1 MSERQVVFGT
11 LAMASVNVARAV
23 LQLAVL
29 PVLARLLDPS
39 SFGLVALAMP
49 VILFPSMIS
58 DLGLGNALVRIPNAT
73 KELES
78 TIFWLSMAMAA
89 SITVLI
95 VLAAWPVGNLLS
107 EPRLPPIIIAL
118 AFVLPMCA
126 SLTVSNARI
135 TRSRRFELFAKGEII
150 SNVIAAG
157 SAIAAAFAGMG
168 AWSLVV
174 QQFVLWIVKMSYLWP
189 RAGFQPSFFCKP
201 SLVRPHLTFGVNAAG
216 SNLVEFV
223 MRNVP
228 PVIIGGTLG
237 VTVVGHY
244 SVANQIARAPDMIV
258 TGPMYLPVFSTVA
271 RNQGRQQATF
281 VLRGLRG
288 LVTVLAP
295 IFGMAV
301 LAGDLV
307 IQILFG
313 PKWVDAGPML
323 MMLAP
328 SAFFIC
334 IYMFIGA
341 VLMGLGRSG
350 HQFALLS
357 LDCVLIFLGT
367 FIGTFYGP
375 EGAAAGLSLGTALAL
390 PAYVE
395 TICRQLSIPRQQLLR
410 ELAPPMLAALAMG
423 VVLTAVLAG
432 ASSWT
437 PWLKLLAVVA
447 AGFSSFIAVLAA
459 LSWRRLEGDLQ
470 WLLSLL
476 AKRPASSA
484 QIEPTQTGA
493 A

>member
-1 MSERQVVFGT
+1 
-11 LAMASVNVARAV
+11 MASVNVARAV

-39 SFGLVALAMP
+39 SFGLLALATP
-49 VILFPSMIS
+49 FILFPSMIS
-58 DLGLGNALVRIPNAT
+58 DLGLGNALVRTPNST
-73 KELES
+73 QELES
-78 TIFWLSMAMAA
+78 TVFWLSMAMAA
-89 SITVLI
+89 AITVFI
-95 VLAAWPVGNLLS
+95 ILAAWPVGYLLS
-107 EPRLPPIIIAL
+107 EPRLPPIIMAL

-135 TRSRRFELFAKGEII
+135 TRSRRFELFAKGEIT
-150 SNVIAAG
+150 SNVIAAA
-157 SAIAAAFAGMG
+157 SAITAAFAGMG
-168 AWSLVV
+168 AWSLVI
-174 QQFVLWIVKMSYLWP
+174 QQFVLWIVKLNYLWP
-189 RAGFQPSFFCKP
+189 RAGFRPSFVCKP

-223 MRNVP
+223 MRNMP
-228 PVIIGGTLG
+228 PLIIGGTLG
-237 VTVVGHY
+237 VTVAGHY

-271 RNQGRQQATF
+271 RNQGRQQGTF

-295 IFGMAV
+295 IFGMAM

-357 LDCVLIFLGT
+357 LDCALIFLGT
-367 FIGTFYGP
+367 SIGTFYGA

-395 TICRQLSIPRQQLLR
+395 TVCRQLSIARRDLLR
-410 ELAPPMLAALAMG
+410 GLAPPLIAVVGMG
-423 VVLTAVLAG
+423 IVVIAVLAG
-432 ASSWT
+432 TSSWSV
-437 PWLKLLAVVA
+437 WLKLFIVVTS
-447 AGFSSFIAVLAA
+447 GLVSFITILAA
-459 LSWRRLEGDLQ
+459 ISWRRLEGDLQ
-470 WLLSLL
+470 WLRSLL
-476 AKRPASSA
+476 ASPSVAPAH
-484 QIEPTQTGA
+484 IEPTQTGIV
-493 A
+493 